1 MKPRLTRAQRAAL
14 EALQTGSWK
23 TLSPQR
29 QARLARTLSDMS
41 VRGWS
46 EVLPDVYVKRVPT
59 ADNPD
64 FNPRLQGMLSQL
76 KRRLPQKPLHL
87 LDLGAGHGRD
97 AVWFQQQ
104 GLQVSLLEPSA
115 NFVTYLQQLV
125 ADGTLSP
132 QRLMHAD
139 ARNIPEDSNRYDA
152 VLAMAMLQHLPL
164 MPGTN
169 LGADAV
175 IAEVARVLRPGGL
188 LFVSVMEAEGCEA
201 SPITA
206 VPHRN
211 IFWQWYRPQE
221 MVDLLA
227 RHGFTVVENS
237 FAPDASHKFVADK
250 RPGHKPW
257 ITFIAQLAA

>member
-14 EALQTGSWK
+14 QALQTGSWR
-23 TLSPQR
+23 TLSPAQ
-29 QARLARTLSDMS
+29 QARLARTLSNLS

-46 EVLPDVYVKRVPT
+46 EVQPDVYVKRVPT

-64 FNPRLQGMLSQL
+64 FNPRLQGMLTHL
-76 KRRLPQKPLHL
+76 TRRLPNRPLHL
-87 LDLGAGHGRD
+87 LDVGAGHGRD

-104 GLQVSLLEPSA
+104 GVQVSLLEPSA
-115 NFVTYLQQLV
+115 NFIGYLQQLV
-125 ADGTLSP
+125 ADGTLKP
-132 QRLMHAD
+132 ERLMHAD
-139 ARNIPEDSNRYDA
+139 ARNIPAADNSYDA

-164 MPGTN
+164 MPHTR

-188 LFVSVMEAEGCEA
+188 LFVSVMEADGCEA

-211 IFWQWYRPQE
+211 IFWQWYRPQD

-227 RHGFTVVENS
+227 RHGFTVVENT
-237 FAPDASHKFVADK
+237 FAADASHKFVADK

-257 ITFIAQLAA
+257 ITFIAQLAP